1 MKQNIWITGKQPNA
15 KRLVILIPDY
25 RQISK
30 ELVWGR
36 FFYDLASKHECSL
49 FFLTVIHSYDED
61 LPAQHK
67 FTRLV
72 SIARN
77 GRFDSFYHVAFQI
90 PWIKAV
96 KQVYQEGDLILA
108 FADHM
113 VRSHILINQPLY
125 QVLTSK
131 FGIPVELLDKVQ

>member
-1 MKQNIWITGKQPNA
+1 MKQNLWITGNQPNA
-15 KRLVILIPDY
+15 KRLVALIPNY
-25 RQISK
+25 QQIGN

-36 FFYDLASKHECSL
+36 FFYNLASKHQCSIVL
-49 FFLTVIHSYDED
+49 LTVIHSYDDD
-61 LPAQHK
+61 LPALHK

-72 SIARN
+72 SIAKN
-77 GRFDSFYHVAFQI
+77 GRFGASYHLAFQI
-90 PWIKAV
+90 PWLKAV

-113 VRSHILINQPLY
+113 VRNHILVNQPLY

-131 FGIPVELLDKVQ
+131 FSMPVELIDKVQ